1 MASLYRKTFAAGSPF
16 GDALHEETGH
26 FSFLEQSS
34 VLAKSLLLTREIE
47 LAFLGRESL
56 RAQYHAAV
64 AAAEDLDEP
73 KDRARHIA
81 LVEVITENRADF
93 PPDEFVVHTGLQA
106 GGAISSRI
114 APLGPANRHRSQA
127 LAGSLAPSPRPA
139 DLESDSNPVA
149 MRALSRIVETLVLAA
164 DASEDQP
171 RSGEPVFEEPLD
183 PELAANDA

>member
-16 GDALHEETGH
+16 GDALHEEAGH
-26 FSFLEQSS
+26 FSFEQSS

-93 PPDEFVVHTGLQA
+93 PPDEFVVHTGLEA
-106 GGAISSRI
+106 GGAISTRI
-114 APLGPANRHRSQA
+114 APLAPAKRHRSQA
-127 LAGSLAPSPRPA
+127 LAGSPLAPSPRPA

-164 DASEDQP
+164 DASEDGP
-171 RSGEPVFEEPLD
+171 RGGEPVFEEPLD